1 MPRLPENYAV
11 WMGEIRT
18 PEYFRVRYAV
28 DAVHFV
34 DEMASVL
41 AAAAPPVLHVLHGIN
56 TDRSAMWARSCVGY
70 KWALLD
76 LTAGSCTL
84 HYMNI
89 GYLNTHMGWD

>member
-1 MPRLPENYAV
+1 MLFMPRLPENYAV

-56 TDRSAMWARSCVGY
+56 TDRSAFVGSFLCRV
-70 KWALLD
+70 W
-76 LTAGSCTL
+76 
-84 HYMNI
+84 
-89 GYLNTHMGWD
+89 MGIA